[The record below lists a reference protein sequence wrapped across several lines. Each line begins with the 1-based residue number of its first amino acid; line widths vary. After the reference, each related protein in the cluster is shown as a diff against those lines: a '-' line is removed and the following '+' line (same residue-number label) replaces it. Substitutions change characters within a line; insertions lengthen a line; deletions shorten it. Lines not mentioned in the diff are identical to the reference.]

1 MSEFK
6 VGDLIT
12 SPITCSILEV
22 VGFGHGNF
30 IKAKALSKNHQ
41 NIIEG
46 NFLSFQVKHATL
58 AEIKAGR
65 RL

>member
-12 SPITCSILEV
+12 SPVTCSILKV
-22 VGFGHGNF
+22 VGFGHGDF
-30 IKAKALSKNHQ
+30 LKAKALSKNPK

-46 NFLSFQVKHATL
+46 NFLSFQVKYATS